1 VISFIMPARNVSS
14 YVREAIDTLRKANYE
29 DWELIVIDDH
39 STDDTIN
46 ILKEIEAEDP
56 RIQVFQNDGH
66 GKVHALNY
74 GYQFTNGDFIKC
86 IDADDVLAPTFFD
99 FLHDMTRYEASCHD
113 YYIAKSDLRVIGEYS
128 MNKAFFRKSFDDCL
142 KNLIS
147 LPRCIWLFKRHIGN
161 MIFPMPDN
169 LPFEDVW
176 FSLII
181 KKYAGPN
188 IYHVP
193 QPLYYYRQHKNQTF
207 GGVLNF
213 NKQIVIFRANRML
226 KFIEAIEQ
234 DPTKRL
240 TSGIKDPDFFED
252 ITSFYLLLA
261 QERLRLQD
269 IIRQVIPRE
278 LKLKLL
284 IYRKLSFLT
293 MSLLKLKWLL
303 DRTW

>member
-1 VISFIMPARNVSS
+1 MISFIMPAKNASAFI
-14 YVREAIDTLRKANYE
+14 REAIDAVRKTKYE
-29 DWELIVIDDH
+29 DWEMIVVDDH
-39 STDDTIN
+39 STDDTLT
-46 ILKEIEAEDP
+46 ILKEIEAEDS
-56 RIQVFQNDGH
+56 RIQVIENDGH
-66 GKVHALNY
+66 GKILALNH
-74 GYQFTNGDFIKC
+74 GYKLTNGDFIKC

-99 FLHDMTRYEASCHD
+99 FLHVMTQHDAGCHD
-113 YYIAKSDLRVIGEYS
+113 YYIANTNLKVIGEYS
-128 MNKAFFRKSFDDCL
+128 MNKAYFRKSFDDCL

-147 LPRCIWLFKRHIGN
+147 LPRCVWLFKRHIGDT
-161 MIFPMPDN
+161 IFPMPDN

-213 NKQIVIFRANRML
+213 DKQTVIYRANRML
-226 KFIEAIEQ
+226 KLIKAIEQ

-240 TSGIKDPDFFED
+240 TCEIKDPDFFKQ

-261 QERLRLQD
+261 QEKLRLQD
-269 IIRQVIPRE
+269 IIRAKIATQ